1 MAKVLNNA
9 EKKIGTMSYENA
21 KNKQACGSFL
31 NRYER
36 MLRDKQLDE
45 QKRENKELKFN

>member
-1 MAKVLNNA
+1 MKVLNEA
-9 EKKIGTMSYENA
+9 EKKMGMMSFENA

-36 MLRDKQLDE
+36 MLRDKQIDK
-45 QKRENKELKFN
+45 QKEESRDLKWN